1 MQACDKIN
9 EMISASAINA
19 RLDELAIEID
29 AEFAGQNV
37 IIICVLRG
45 AMMFMSDMVRR
56 LNFSMEIDFLQ
67 LKSYYSTSSSGEIEL
82 IKDVGDIAGKH
93 VLVFEDIVDTGHT
106 LQFILQHLAA
116 KNPARLKTCALLNN
130 PARRQ
135 IADVAPDYIG
145 FVIPNKFVVGYG
157 LDYNEK
163 YRNLSYIATINGG
176 K

>member
-1 MQACDKIN
+1 MQTHDDIT
-9 EMISASAINA
+9 EMISASTINA
-19 RLDELAIEID
+19 RLDELAAEID
-29 AEFAGQNV
+29 AEFAGEDV

-45 AMMFMSDMVRR
+45 AMMFMADMVRR

-67 LKSYYSTSSSGEIEL
+67 LKSYEETTSTGEITL
-82 IKDVGDIAGKH
+82 LKDVGDISGKH
-93 VLVFEDIVDTGHT
+93 VLVFEDIVDTGNT

-116 KNPARLKTCALLNN
+116 KNPARLKTCVLLDN

-135 IADVAPDYIG
+135 IADIAPDYIG

-157 LDYNEK
+157 LDCNEK

>member
-1 MQACDKIN
+1 MQTHDDIT
-9 EMISASAINA
+9 EMISASTINA
-19 RLDELAIEID
+19 RLDELAAEID
-29 AEFAGQNV
+29 AEFAGEDV

-45 AMMFMSDMVRR
+45 AMMFMTDMVRR
-56 LNFSMEIDFLQ
+56 LNFPMEIDFLQ
-67 LKSYYSTSSSGEIEL
+67 LKSYEETTSTGEITL
-82 IKDVGDIAGKH
+82 LKDVGDISGKH
-93 VLVFEDIVDTGHT
+93 VLVFEDIVDTGNT

-116 KNPARLKTCALLNN
+116 KNPARLKTCALLDN

-135 IADVAPDYIG
+135 IAGIAPDFTG
-145 FVIPNKFVVGYG
+145 FAIPNKFVVGYG